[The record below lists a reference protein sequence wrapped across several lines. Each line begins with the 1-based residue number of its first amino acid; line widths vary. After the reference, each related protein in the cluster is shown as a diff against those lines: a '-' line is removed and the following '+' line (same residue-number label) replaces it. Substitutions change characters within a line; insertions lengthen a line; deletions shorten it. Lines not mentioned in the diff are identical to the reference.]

1 MSGLSPCDDLPFLNW
16 FCACAVFRS
25 APDTWAIEQVFPILP
40 IHRLDEEPTVAATLA
55 DLTCGKSPCAS
66 YLHPGSKTANN
77 SHVSRPLS
85 GQYSLHQCHLED
97 GHGAG
102 RICFILQCTNVN
114 KWHDTC
120 CGGCAADSDGKIDR
134 FISPVGNE
142 AAPVLPLHELRSG
155 HPYLLAMF
163 LTGVYQEV
171 SSSLTGLLFAFLSG
185 LRLLVLGL
193 AASTWMA
200 LLLFQ
205 S

>member
-1 MSGLSPCDDLPFLNW
+1 M
-16 FCACAVFRS
+16 
-25 APDTWAIEQVFPILP
+25 
-40 IHRLDEEPTVAATLA
+40 
-55 DLTCGKSPCAS
+55 
-66 YLHPGSKTANN
+66 
-77 SHVSRPLS
+77 
-85 GQYSLHQCHLED
+85 
-97 GHGAG
+97 
-102 RICFILQCTNVN
+102 
-114 KWHDTC
+114 
-120 CGGCAADSDGKIDR
+120 
-134 FISPVGNE
+134 
-142 AAPVLPLHELRSG
+142 LPLHELRSG